1 MNSDELR
8 KLIVVQIMKTG
19 IFLLLCLKLQNKV
32 RYFKIRLVFFLL
44 FFQLRCVKKMKP
56 VICQNYVIKIICF
69 ERKSAGTNNTDSTMP
84 RYYHCPMTVFHCAH
98 GNFSSGLLSFLKQ
111 FCHIGICYRDQL
123 EYHRM
128 KESCAQPSCLSA
140 NIYIYFFL
148 QSLSK
153 CRVTQNLQGGY

>member
-1 MNSDELR
+1 MS
-8 KLIVVQIMKTG
+8 G
-19 IFLLLCLKLQNKV
+19 
-32 RYFKIRLVFFLL
+32 VFFVVFPVKMCKENETCDLL
-44 FFQLRCVKKMKP
+44 
-56 VICQNYVIKIICF
+56 NYVIKIICF

-128 KESCAQPSCLSA
+128 KESWAQPSCLSA
-140 NIYIYFFL
+140 NIYIYISSYRAFL
-148 QSLSK
+148 NAEWHRI
-153 CRVTQNLQGGY
+153 CREGINFC